1 VGLGEGVVGHL
12 ENNRWGEKEWE
23 GEEDGEQWR
32 ERMRVFKILSEYWM
46 DKPRA
51 TTPRSTFL
59 RGAGV
64 MINYT

>member
-1 VGLGEGVVGHL
+1 MGRRKNERR
-12 ENNRWGEKEWE
+12 ER
-23 GEEDGEQWR
+23 GEERWR
-32 ERMRVFKILSEYWM
+32 ERMGVFKILSEYWM

-64 MINYT
+64 MINYA